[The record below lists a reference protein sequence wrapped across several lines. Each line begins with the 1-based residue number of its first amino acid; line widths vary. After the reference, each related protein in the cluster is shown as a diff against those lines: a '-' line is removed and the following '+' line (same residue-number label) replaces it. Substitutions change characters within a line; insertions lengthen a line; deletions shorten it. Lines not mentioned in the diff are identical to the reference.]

1 MATKHGSPNDRCA
14 TLAQRVSTLE
24 QLLAIS
30 RRLNSTLEMRSLL
43 LQIVEAARELTGAD
57 GASILLVEGPQTLRF
72 AASCGPSSPYLIG
85 TEVPTE
91 NSLAGWVV
99 QHHETTVVEDAS
111 SDPRLYAIQSVNT
124 SRSIVAV
131 PLLFGDRVIG
141 VLESL
146 TQQEY
151 RRFTSQDI
159 ETLETLASIAAVA
172 VENTRLF
179 QQNDWI
185 AEVVHEIRTPLTAI
199 LSYAELLDRQDLRPG
214 NRQQFHQIIQ
224 QEAERVNRLIGQ
236 FLDAARL
243 ESGRVI
249 MKREPLALG
258 EIISQTIA
266 VIRPQAATRQ
276 MRVTST
282 IPENIPTLVGDAQRL
297 HQVLLNLLSNA
308 VKYSTPG
315 TDIHVTCRVEPE
327 QLVVAVADSGP
338 GISQEYHASL
348 FQRFSRVPGSEKR
361 ATGSGLGLNI
371 ARQIVEAHGGR
382 IWVESV
388 VGQGSTFSFSLPR
401 PAAAS
406 KTTQIVIDD

>member
-1 MATKHGSPNDRCA
+1 
-14 TLAQRVSTLE
+14 
-24 QLLAIS
+24 
-30 RRLNSTLEMRSLL
+30 MRSLL

-99 QHHETTVVEDAS
+99 QHHETAVVEDAS

-406 KTTQIVIDD
+406 KTTQLVIDD